1 MSLFPN
7 PGRCPRCHVPNR
19 GPLGCLCVT
28 YEGVIDFG
36 LRIEGTTQAL
46 TSEGCT
52 VCDDI
57 PGLTDHG
64 QGD

>member
-1 MSLFPN
+1 MTDAEPPCPLH
-7 PGRCPRCHVPNR
+7 GRRFCQCPFVLRYAPRRVA
-19 GPLGCLCVT
+19 
-28 YEGVIDFG
+28 FA